1 MKGIFF
7 LLIILSISAVFLSD
21 LIEPD
26 TFEIGEDKDITDI
39 NKDFMTGDILE
50 PIITR
55 SAIISG
61 KLWTSPVPYVLNSN
75 LEINAKGVI
84 LKAMEQFRLKTCIDF
99 KPREAET
106 YYLSIQNL
114 NGCQSF
120 VGQQEPDGQM
130 LSIGQNCDTVAIVEH
145 ELLHA
150 LGFYHEQSRFDRD
163 EYVTI
168 ITENIEK
175 GREQNFRIVE
185 SSQSTTNGVEYDYL
199 SVMHYGA
206 MTFNNG
212 TGNTINTTDPAF
224 QDVIGQRLDMSP
236 RDILELNL
244 LYSCNST
251 IAFQMFCGFISG
263 STCNMTKCSQSELQ
277 WEMVT
282 SVSDGPASDHTY
294 LPSGSGDSVE
304 GEGYFMHVNTG
315 SGQEGDSAWLE
326 TNRMSPKRDC
336 HIQCLQF
343 YYYHSGNEGDQLNIW
358 MREFDDKTDTK
369 GTARLM
375 GQITGP
381 ATSHWKLHHVSLNA
395 TKHFQVEFEV
405 LKGTG
410 NSTGGFSI
418 DDINLSDTQCPHGKM
433 QIDDLE
439 NRLENERNRTI
450 LYSQRQYSPDGY
462 AYRVAVILNS
472 QTFLGLYVQLVSGV
486 NDDMLEWP
494 CPYRQVTL
502 KMLDQNPN
510 IQLQMSKQIT
520 FTTDPERIFNGLYLY
535 DNPRKNGSTFIDEN
549 NEVAYGGFLSGRRIF
564 LTRDDLKFREFIKG
578 GSGIFTF
585 SFEDINPLFLGNE
598 LPCPAVEPVTITHSH
613 NDNDDGPCFTRM
625 FTTID
630 LPPSTTSE
638 KVHTSSSP
646 TLTTK
651 DKRMFTTTDLP
662 PTTASEKMY
671 NTTSPPAE
679 TTEGKRMF
687 TTTDLPPSTTSE
699 KVHTS
704 SSPTLTTKDKSSLT
718 TTDLPPTTT
727 YEKIHT
733 SSPPTETTEDK
744 RIITTTDL
752 PPTTTSE
759 KMYNTTS
766 PPAETTEGKRMF
778 TTTDLP
784 PSTTSEKV
792 HTSSSP
798 TLTTKDK
805 RMFTTTD
812 LPPTTASEKMYN
824 TTSPPAETTEGKRM
838 FTTTDLPPSTTS
850 EKVHTSSSPTL
861 TTKDKRMFT
870 TTDLP
875 PTTASE
881 KMYNTTSPPAETTE
895 GKRMFTT
902 TDLPPSTTSEK
913 VHTSSSP
920 TLTTKDK
927 SSLTTTDLPPA
938 TTYEKI
944 HTSSPPTETTE
955 DKRII
960 TTTDLPPTTT
970 SEKMYTPSPPTET
983 TEDESIFNLSPTM
996 GACPVLI
1003 FPLAL
1008 MLLLP

>member
-625 FTTID
+625 FTTTD

-704 SSPTLTTKDKSSLT
+704 SSPTLTTKDKRMFT
-718 TTDLPPTTT
+718 TTDLPPTTA
-727 YEKIHT
+727 
-733 SSPPTETTEDK
+733 
-744 RIITTTDL
+744 
-752 PPTTTSE
+752 SE